1 MNTLERSLI
10 QCAGLTL
17 VFVPKPEI
25 SPHEAYARHNMRL
38 KSFTRR
44 LGRPGS
50 LLGLVLFLAVPAI
63 AQSKP
68 PKRDDRDMDRV
79 QAMITQ
85 AKKEA
90 EEFSKSGGK
99 PDDAKHPNLKWAAT
113 LWRYRLKHPGT
124 PATLAATTQ
133 VFTLLNRSNRIS
145 EMQAK
150 ADALKLN
157 DPAWEQVINTFLF
170 ASIKTKDYSYLI
182 TKAEALTQSAV
193 DPNIKARARFNIG
206 EAYWKKGDTEQARIN
221 FQTVVDQYPKTTY
234 AEEAEGN
241 VREIKFLN
249 VGQPAPEFDRT
260 TINGDRVST
269 ASFKGKTLV
278 LKFWGTY

>member
-1 MNTLERSLI
+1 M
-10 QCAGLTL
+10 Q
-17 VFVPKPEI
+17 
-25 SPHEAYARHNMRL
+25 

-44 LGRPGS
+44 FRT
-50 LLGLVLFLAVPAI
+50 LLGLVFFLVPIIAAIPAI
-63 AQSKP
+63 AQNKS
-68 PKRDDRDMDRV
+68 PKRNDLEMDRV

-85 AKKEA
+85 AKNEA
-90 EEFSKSGGK
+90 EQFTKSGGK
-99 PDDAKHPNLKWAAT
+99 PDDPNHPNLKWAAT
-113 LWRYRLKHPGT
+113 LWRHRLKHPGT

-133 VFTLLNRSNRIS
+133 VFTLLNRANRIS

-150 ADALKLN
+150 ADTLKLN

-182 TKAEALTQSAV
+182 TKAEALTRSAV

-206 EAYWKKGDTEQARIN
+206 EAYWKKGDNEQARIN
-221 FQTVVDQYPKTTY
+221 FQTVVDQYPKTSY
-234 AEEAEGN
+234 AEVAEGN

-249 VGQPAPEFDRT
+249 VGQSAPQFERT

-269 ASFKGKTLV
+269 SGFNGKILV

>member
-1 MNTLERSLI
+1 M
-10 QCAGLTL
+10 Q
-17 VFVPKPEI
+17 
-25 SPHEAYARHNMRL
+25 

-44 LGRPGS
+44 FRT
-50 LLGLVLFLAVPAI
+50 LLGLVFLLVLPSIAAIPAS
-63 AQSKP
+63 AQNKS
-68 PKRDDRDMDRV
+68 PKRNDREMDQM

-85 AKKEA
+85 AKNEA
-90 EEFSKSGGK
+90 EQFTKSGGK
-99 PDDAKHPNLKWAAT
+99 PDDPNHPNLKWAAT
-113 LWRYRLKHPGT
+113 FWRYRLKHPGT
-124 PATLAATTQ
+124 PATVAATTQ

-150 ADALKLN
+150 ADTLKLN

-221 FQTVVDQYPKTTY
+221 FQTVVDQYPKTSY
-234 AEEAEGN
+234 AEDAEGN

-249 VGQPAPEFDRT
+249 VGQPAPQFERT
-260 TINGDRVST
+260 TINGDRVSI
-269 ASFKGKTLV
+269 AGFRGKILV

>member
-1 MNTLERSLI
+1 
-10 QCAGLTL
+10 
-17 VFVPKPEI
+17 
-25 SPHEAYARHNMRL
+25 MRL

-50 LLGLVLFLAVPAI
+50 LLGLVLFLALPAI
-63 AQSKP
+63 AQNKL
-68 PKRDDRDMDRV
+68 PKRDDREMDRV

-99 PDDAKHPNLKWAAT
+99 TDDAKHPNLKWAASF
-113 LWRYRLKHPGT
+113 WRYRLKHPGT
-124 PATLAATTQ
+124 PATVVATTQ
-133 VFTLLNRSNRIS
+133 VFTLLNRSNRIG
-145 EMQAK
+145 ELQAK
-150 ADALKLN
+150 ADMLKLD
-157 DPAWEQVINTFLF
+157 DPAWEQLINVLLF
-170 ASIKTKDYSYLI
+170 ASIKTKDYSYLL

-193 DPNIKARARFNIG
+193 DPKIKARARFTIG

-221 FQTVVDQYPKTTY
+221 FQIVVAQYPNTPY

-241 VREIKFLN
+241 VREIELLN
-249 VGQPAPEFDRT
+249 VGQPAPQFDHT
-260 TINGDRVST
+260 TINGDPLSL
-269 ASFKGKTLV
+269 AGFKGKIVV

>member
-1 MNTLERSLI
+1 M
-10 QCAGLTL
+10 
-17 VFVPKPEI
+17 PE
-25 SPHEAYARHNMRL
+25 

-44 LGRPGS
+44 FGRPGS
-50 LLGLVLFLAVPAI
+50 LLGFVLLLALPAI
-63 AQSKP
+63 AQNKL
-68 PKRDDRDMDRV
+68 PKRDDREMDRV
-79 QAMITQ
+79 QSMTTQ

-90 EEFSKSGGK
+90 EEFTKSGGK
-99 PDDAKHPNLKWAAT
+99 PDDPNHPNLKWAMT
-113 LWRYRLKHPGT
+113 FWRYRLKHPGT
-124 PATLAATTQ
+124 PATVVATTQ

-150 ADALKLN
+150 ADTLKLN

-170 ASIKTKDYSYLI
+170 ASIKTKNYSYLI

-221 FQTVVDQYPKTTY
+221 FQTVVDQYPKTPY

-249 VGQPAPEFDRT
+249 VGQPAPQFDRA

>member
-1 MNTLERSLI
+1 
-10 QCAGLTL
+10 
-17 VFVPKPEI
+17 
-25 SPHEAYARHNMRL
+25 MRQE
-38 KSFTRR
+38 SFTRR
-44 LGRPGS
+44 IGRPAS
-50 LLGLVLFLAVPAI
+50 LIGLVLFLAVPAI
-63 AQSKP
+63 AQNKP
-68 PKRDDRDMDRV
+68 AKRDDREMDRV
-79 QAMITQ
+79 QALITQ

-99 PDDAKHPNLKWAAT
+99 TDDLKHPNLKWAAT
-113 LWRYRLKHPGT
+113 FWRYRLKHPGT

-150 ADALKLN
+150 ADTLKLN

-182 TKAEALTQSAV
+182 TKADALIQSAV

-206 EAYWKKGDTEQARIN
+206 EAYWKRGDTEQARIN

-241 VREIKFLN
+241 VREIELLN
-249 VGQPAPEFDRT
+249 VGQPAPQFDHT
-260 TINGDRVST
+260 TINGDPLSL
-269 ASFKGKTLV
+269 AGFKGKIVV